1 MRLVELE
8 ESGVR
13 KNKPALWATCGADRE
28 AEGGAMAGLLLLVS
42 ECRKCRF
49 GFFCE
54 GFQCSLWAGEQV
66 EQRGAHLIAK
76 GGRANRRWR
85 AGGALPKKRGARGG

>member
-42 ECRKCRF
+42 E
-49 GFFCE
+49 
-54 GFQCSLWAGEQV
+54 
-66 EQRGAHLIAK
+66 
-76 GGRANRRWR
+76 
-85 AGGALPKKRGARGG
+85 